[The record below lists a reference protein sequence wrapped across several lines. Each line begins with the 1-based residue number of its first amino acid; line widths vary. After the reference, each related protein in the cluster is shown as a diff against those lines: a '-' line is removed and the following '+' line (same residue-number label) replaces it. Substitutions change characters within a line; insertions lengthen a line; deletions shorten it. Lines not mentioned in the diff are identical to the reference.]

1 MSLYLS
7 ELPIFK
13 KLPGS
18 IHEIILAQMGVRYY
32 RKGETV
38 HDERSEAEFMGIIF
52 LGEVEYISEG
62 KKVKKCKN
70 DIILNGCFYKT

>member
-1 MSLYLS
+1 
-7 ELPIFK
+7 
-13 KLPGS
+13 
-18 IHEIILAQMGVRYY
+18 MGVRYY